1 MTERASIMRAKFM
14 AAGLAVMAILIGA
27 ECVRAGVAR
36 YDVTGSIAQSASA
49 TALIAAELDPTFAQ
63 KLVDRV
69 RGPYQRSRVTPVRL
83 P

>member
-1 MTERASIMRAKFM
+1 MTERVITMRAKFM
-14 AAGLAVMAILIGA
+14 AAGLAVMAVLIGA
-27 ECVRAGVAR
+27 ECVRAGVVH

-49 TALIAAELDPTFAQ
+49 TALIAAELDPAFAQ

-69 RGPYQRSRVTPVRL
+69 RGPYERSRVARMRL